1 MEMEFLHR
9 DKANSSHED
18 LSFSNE
24 GELFYLLGGEA
35 MKKNMKS
42 IIISLIVIIIAI
54 GGFFIYKNF
63 NAKQKVEGDKTI
75 EVTVISEKD
84 KHEKT
89 YTHKTNAET
98 LGKALD
104 EMKII
109 VADTSQATRFITGV
123 DGLNADANK
132 QEWWNLKINGENSQT
147 GIDDTA
153 IKDGDKIEL
162 ILTIGW

>member
-9 DKANSSHED
+9 DKTNSSHEN
-18 LSFSNE
+18 LSFSDE

-35 MKKNMKS
+35 MKKNMKA
-42 IIISLIVIIIAI
+42 IIISLIVVVIAI

-63 NAKQKVEGDKTI
+63 NSKQRVEGDKTI

-84 KHEKT
+84 NYKKT
-89 YTHKTNAET
+89 HTHSTNVAT

-104 EMKII
+104 EMGII
-109 VADTSQATRFITGV
+109 VADTSQSIRFIIGV
-123 DGLNADANK
+123 DNITADASK
-132 QEWWNLKINGENSQT
+132 QEWWNLKVNGEDSQV
-147 GIDDTA
+147 GIDDAA

>member
-1 MEMEFLHR
+1 
-9 DKANSSHED
+9 
-18 LSFSNE
+18 
-24 GELFYLLGGEA
+24 

-63 NAKQKVEGDKTI
+63 NAKQRVKGDKTI
-75 EVTVISEKD
+75 EVTVISKKD
-84 KHEKT
+84 NYEKT
-89 YTHKTNAET
+89 YTHSTNAET

-132 QEWWNLKINGENSQT
+132 QEWWNLKINGKDSQT

>member
-9 DKANSSHED
+9 DKANISHEN
-18 LSFSNE
+18 LSFSTE
-24 GELFYLLGGEA
+24 RELFYLLGGEA
-35 MKKNMKS
+35 MEKNMKA
-42 IIISLIVIIIAI
+42 IIISLIVVVIAI

-63 NAKQKVEGDKTI
+63 NSKQRVEGDKTI

-84 KHEKT
+84 NHKKT
-89 YTHKTNAET
+89 YTHSTNEGT

-104 EMKII
+104 EMGII
-109 VADTSQATRFITGV
+109 VADTSQAIRFITGV
-123 DGLNADANK
+123 DNITADANK
-132 QEWWNLKINGENSQT
+132 QEWWNLKVNGENSQV